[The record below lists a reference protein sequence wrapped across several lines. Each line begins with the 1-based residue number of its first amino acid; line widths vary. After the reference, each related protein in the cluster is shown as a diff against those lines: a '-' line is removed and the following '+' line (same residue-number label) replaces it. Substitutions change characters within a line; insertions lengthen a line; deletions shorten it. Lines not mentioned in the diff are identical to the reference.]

1 MKRIT
6 WWNIIGQQTMIGT
19 DEEILKK
26 AEELDSCDILYNISI
41 INEKEEKR

>member
-6 WWNIIGQQTMIGT
+6 WWNVAGQQIMTGT

-26 AEELDSCDILYNISI
+26 AEELDSCDILYYISI
-41 INEKEEKR
+41 INEKEEK